1 MSDFS
6 NLSAKVKYTV
16 SLEISNIA
24 TLDAS
29 KEARKLLKKGNGNI

>member
-29 KEARKLLKKGNGNI
+29 KETKNIPVSFLK